1 VITCLD
7 PVKVLYDVSST
18 VRTSRVRLLL
28 VSIANY
34 LRFLDMLAQVEQLI
48 KGNFPESPVQLSR
61 QELTL
66 SFASRRFDCQMYVVG
81 FAKFGIRLAPKDG
94 DDTGAAVAKKYSDF
108 FLQQMSIPAKGSA
121 TIRTLVV
128 MLKLSPAALQDDVIE
143 LTHLANAA
151 GTRVLRLAVSA
162 SGSIVSVP
170 NTQHSEPG
178 IQLDSHDESVKLLF
192 KLEDTKTGQ
201 TIDVPISYG
210 VNSKSVSAWELSRP
224 DPKPASEQGV
234 LTTAQ
239 LMQQL
244 AQREQVSPLS
254 QTLKQLA
261 VQQPATAKSTLA
273 LVVRQLLDLPFAVLS
288 AVKPSSSQ

>member
-1 VITCLD
+1 
-7 PVKVLYDVSST
+7 
-18 VRTSRVRLLL
+18 
-28 VSIANY
+28 
-34 LRFLDMLAQVEQLI
+34 M
-48 KGNFPESPVQLSR
+48 
-61 QELTL
+61 
-66 SFASRRFDCQMYVVG
+66 
-81 FAKFGIRLAPKDG
+81 
-94 DDTGAAVAKKYSDF
+94 
-108 FLQQMSIPAKGSA
+108 
-121 TIRTLVV
+121 
-128 MLKLSPAALQDDVIE
+128 
-143 LTHLANAA
+143 
-151 GTRVLRLAVSA
+151 
-162 SGSIVSVP
+162 SVP